1 MKEVY
6 VNLND
11 KEVGFKLTS
20 GEIANLESR
29 MGGKPITELLQD
41 SSVTMIATLL
51 KHMRRWEEP
60 TFSQGDAYDLMDE
73 LVDAGMTLTDIYWKI
88 FAPVCVKSGIISEA
102 SLKQAEEGST
112 EEKN

>member
-20 GEIANLESR
+20 GEIANLEGR
-29 MGGKPITELLQD
+29 MGGKPITELLQNN
-41 SSVTMIATLL
+41 SVTMIATLL
-51 KHMRRWEEP
+51 KHMRKWEQP
-60 TFSQGDAYDLMDE
+60 NFSQNDAYDLMDE
-73 LVDAGMTLTDIYWKI
+73 LVEGGYTLSDIYWKI
-88 FAPVCVKSGIISEA
+88 FAPVCVNAGIISEEA
-102 SLKQAEEGST
+102 LKETEVQT